1 MEILMYIKK
10 LKTRVSAYNHHTDQI
25 NVHSHWQKTTHPAHT
40 AEKSVFINDLQKAK
54 HETI

>member
-1 MEILMYIKK
+1 MEILMYKKK